1 MRDPRGRQ
9 GKERDMNYVL
19 IRHKVADFT
28 QWKAVFDA
36 HRGTRQDAG
45 LKEKYVLRGV
55 QNLNEVVILLEAED
69 LQKARAF
76 MDSADL
82 REVMDKAGVLGKPDV
97 YFLQ

>member
-1 MRDPRGRQ
+1 
-9 GKERDMNYVL
+9 MNYVL

-28 QWKAVFDA
+28 KWKTIFDA
-36 HRGTRQDAG
+36 HRGVRQEAG
-45 LKEKYVLRGV
+45 LKERYLLRGV
-55 QNLNEVVILLEAED
+55 ENLNEVVILLEAED

-82 REVMDKAGVLGKPDV
+82 REVMKKAGVLGKPDV